1 MSYTDKEIGN
11 IIKDMVVVLDTRE
24 RQNQHIIDWLEM
36 NNIHYIV
43 NKLDTADYSMILPN
57 YPQLNLD
64 KKFLIERK
72 NSITEICGNF
82 TKGRERFAR
91 EFERIND
98 EHLHLVIENATWTKI
113 KNGDS
118 RSKMS
123 PQAITGSIL
132 SWTIKY
138 NIKTWFVTKQE
149 SPALIYNLLKYELM
163 VELKRR

>member
-11 IIKDMVVVLDTRE
+11 IIKDMTIIVDTRE
-24 RQNQHIIDWLEM
+24 VKNQHILDYLKE
-36 NNIHYIV
+36 NNIPYIV
-43 NKLDTADYSMILPN
+43 QKLDTADYSFFLPN
-57 YPQLNLD
+57 YHELNLD
-64 KKFLIERK
+64 RKFIIERK

-123 PQAITGSIL
+123 PQAILGSIL

-163 VELKRR
+163 TELKRR